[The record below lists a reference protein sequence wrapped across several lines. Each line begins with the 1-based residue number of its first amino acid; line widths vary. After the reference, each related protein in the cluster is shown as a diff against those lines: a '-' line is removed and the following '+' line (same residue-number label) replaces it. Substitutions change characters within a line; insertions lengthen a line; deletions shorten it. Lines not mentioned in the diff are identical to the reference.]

1 MSSADIPLLGA
12 FLRGPRIHLRALRP
26 EDAEGDYPNWLND
39 AEICSGNSHHVFPY
53 SAAAALDY
61 IEYAHKARDCL
72 ILAIVSN
79 ADGLHLGNIALQNIH
94 PVYRSAELSILLGAT
109 SARGQA
115 IGLEASLLLCR
126 HGFDALN
133 LWRIACGTFADN
145 QAMCRLAM
153 KLGMAQEGLRRLAVY
168 KHGRYLD
175 VIEFGLLRDQF
186 YAAHGY
192 S

>member
-61 IEYAHKARDCL
+61 IEYARKARDCL
-72 ILAIVSN
+72 ILAIVDS
-79 ADGLHLGNIALQNIH
+79 ADQRHIGNIALQNIH
-94 PVYRSAELSILLGAT
+94 PVYRSAELSILLGGA
-109 SARGQA
+109 SARGQG
-115 IGLEASLLLCR
+115 IGLEAALLLCR

-133 LWRIACGTFADN
+133 LQRIACGTFADN
-145 QAMCRLAM
+145 RAMCSLAK
-153 KLGMAQEGLRRLAVY
+153 KLGMAQEGVRRQAAF
-168 KHGRYLD
+168 KHGAYLD
-175 VIEFGLLRDQF
+175 VVEFGMLREEF
-186 YAAHGY
+186 FLVHGH